1 LTAPDLPEITE
12 ENSLKPE
19 PFYGTWTATSPDGAE
34 FNLAMHD
41 DGKFE
46 WTSTRGSD
54 SQSVEGVFAVEGQT
68 LAMEPNAGG
77 VMLGSVTDPS
87 SGEFKFTLVGG
98 LPDDPGLDFH
108 KAQ

>member
-1 LTAPDLPEITE
+1 
-12 ENSLKPE
+12 
-19 PFYGTWTATSPDGAE
+19 
-34 FNLAMHD
+34 
-41 DGKFE
+41 
-46 WTSTRGSD
+46 
-54 SQSVEGVFAVEGQT
+54 
-68 LAMEPNAGG
+68 MEPNAGG